1 MWPLEKYIHHEWG
14 LHSCLGWP
22 IVETA
27 MAAQLR
33 VFAQLKNLRRA
44 PGVAG
49 QLKKKTV
56 DGPFTVYLKHDWSD
70 WWPFPACKSNC
81 TEPRPRH

>member
-1 MWPLEKYIHHEWG
+1 
-14 LHSCLGWP
+14 
-22 IVETA
+22 
-27 MAAQLR
+27 MAAQLL

-56 DGPFTVYLKHDWSD
+56 DGPFTVYMKHDWERLVAVS
-70 WWPFPACKSNC
+70 SL
-81 TEPRPRH
+81 